1 MAMDIK
7 APLEKYSNIT
17 NVDIDLDKIKQSIC
31 LIMKSGIDYEFR
43 TTVVKSQL
51 TLDDFDKIAL
61 LINGAKKYYLQKFAA
76 KSDILDN
83 SLKNEKTY
91 TNEEFCQIISRLKNH
106 IETVD
111 FR

>member
-1 MAMDIK
+1 M
-7 APLEKYSNIT
+7 T
-17 NVDIDLDKIKQSIC
+17 DKIELDELSESSMLDDEPVLKKDNG
-31 LIMKSGIDYEFR
+31 M
-43 TTVVKSQL
+43 
-51 TLDDFDKIAL
+51 DDFDKIAL
-61 LINGAKKYYLQKFAA
+61 LINGVKKYYLQKFAA